1 MLRIGIFVVLQ
12 CYFIVGILCFLAIK
26 LTKKVVNK
34 QEDSF
39 SIATKSAILVVAI
52 TLNIY
57 FIPLILF
64 LWSIVCVPQ
73 ISSLILLPVI
83 LSAFIVPEKVIIPIL
98 QYLKYKRKEDKE
110 NIDLLKKSK
119 S

>member
-1 MLRIGIFVVLQ
+1 MLRIAIFLVLQ
-12 CYFIVGILCFLAIK
+12 CYFIIGILCFIAIK
-26 LTKKVVNK
+26 LTKKVLNK

-73 ISSLILLPVI
+73 ISSLILLPI
-83 LSAFIVPEKVIIPIL
+83 MLSAFIIPEKVIIPIL
-98 QYLKYKRKEDKE
+98 KYLKYKRREDRE
-110 NIDLLKKSK
+110 NIDLLKESK